1 MQPRSLICFMILVA
15 LFAAGSF
22 GAVPVQAGEA
32 QEITVSA
39 AMSLK
44 AVLEDLGRR
53 YQERGSTPRIV
64 FNFGASG
71 DLAAQIAAGAPVD
84 VFVSAAPEDMDRLE
98 SAGLVRK
105 GTRRDIASNTVVLIV
120 PARSTASITS
130 FSGLAGPDVR
140 RIALADPRTSP
151 AGRYAEDVIR
161 HAGIRERIQDRIVY
175 AGNVRQILDYV
186 ARGEVDAGVVYGT
199 DALSRQKD
207 VSVVATAPAGSHP
220 AVVYPIAML
229 KGARSET
236 AAQDLISFLV
246 SRTASGIF
254 RQYGFSV
261 PAR

>member
-1 MQPRSLICFMILVA
+1 MQPRSLMRCIIA
-15 LFAAGSF
+15 LFALLSSGTL
-22 GAVPVQAGEA
+22 PVRAEEA
-32 QEITVSA
+32 REMTVSA

-44 AVLEDLGRR
+44 TVLEDLGRR
-53 YQERGSTPRIV
+53 YQERGNAPRII

-98 SAGLVRK
+98 SAGLVQK

-120 PARSTASITS
+120 PARSKASITA
-130 FSGLAGPDVR
+130 FSGLARPEVR
-140 RIALADPRTSP
+140 WIALGDPRTSP
-151 AGRYAEDVIR
+151 AGRYADDVIR
-161 HAGIRERIQDRIVY
+161 HAGIRELIQDRIVY

-186 ARGEVDAGVVYGT
+186 ARGEVDAGIVYGT
-199 DALSRQKD
+199 DALSRRKD

-261 PAR
+261 PAP